1 MWGRKESDMTE
12 QLSADCPVV
21 PEPLIEE
28 AVFSPLYIFASFV
41 KDTVLIGAWVYRLST
56 LESVKYINVTF

>member
-1 MWGRKESDMTE
+1 MTE
-12 QLSADCPVV
+12 QLSPDCPVF

-28 AVFSPLYIFASFV
+28 AVFFPLYILASFV